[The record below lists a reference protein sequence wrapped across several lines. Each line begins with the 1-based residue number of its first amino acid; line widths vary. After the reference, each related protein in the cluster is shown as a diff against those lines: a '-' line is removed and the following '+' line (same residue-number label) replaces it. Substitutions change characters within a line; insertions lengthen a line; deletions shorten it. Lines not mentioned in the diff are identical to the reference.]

1 MIKSKAI
8 QSKSRKKINNRRKS
22 RELAMKSIYRGLV
35 NTFDLTQIQ
44 KDIREDP
51 DFIRAD
57 EKFYVEI
64 LKGVFKNLE
73 TLKLEITSYLDRSYE
88 ELSPI
93 ELSIIYSSLYE
104 LKYSLSVPYKVVIN
118 EAIEVAKSFGG
129 VDGYKYING
138 ILNQAAE
145 KIEKKNL
152 IKINKLQCLRMK
164 FIVFP
169 N

>member
-1 MIKSKAI
+1 MIDSKPTKSKL
-8 QSKSRKKINNRRKS
+8 RKKINNRRKS

-104 LKYSLSVPYKVVIN
+104 LKYSPSVPYKVVIN

-129 VDGYKYING
+129 VDGFKYING
-138 ILNQAAE
+138 ILNQAA
-145 KIEKKNL
+145 KKNR
-152 IKINKLQCLRMK
+152 KEEFGK
-164 FIVFP
+164 
-169 N
+169 

>member
-1 MIKSKAI
+1 MIDSKPTKSKL
-8 QSKSRKKINNRRKS
+8 RKKINNRRKS

-57 EKFYVEI
+57 EEFYVEI
-64 LKGVFKNLE
+64 LKGVFKNQE
-73 TLKLEITSYLDRSYE
+73 TLKLEIISYIDRSYE

-104 LKYSLSVPYKVVIN
+104 LKYSPSVPYKVVIN

-129 VDGYKYING
+129 VDGFKYING
-138 ILNQAAE
+138 ILNQAA
-145 KIEKKNL
+145 KKNR
-152 IKINKLQCLRMK
+152 KEEFGK
-164 FIVFP
+164 
-169 N
+169 

>member
-35 NTFDLTQIQ
+35 NNFDLTQIQ

-145 KIEKKNL
+145 KNRKEEFNKN
-152 IKINKLQCLRMK
+152 K
-164 FIVFP
+164 
-169 N
+169 

>member
-1 MIKSKAI
+1 MSESNKAN
-8 QSKSRKKINNRRKS
+8 SRSRKKINNRRKS
-22 RELAMKSIYRGLV
+22 RELVMKSIYRGLV

-73 TLKLEITSYLDRSYE
+73 TLKLEIISYIDRSYE

-104 LKYSLSVPYKVVIN
+104 LKYSPSVPYKVVIN

-129 VDGYKYING
+129 VDGFKYING
-138 ILNQAAE
+138 ILNKAAA
-145 KIEKKNL
+145 KNR
-152 IKINKLQCLRMK
+152 KEEFDKQG
-164 FIVFP
+164 
-169 N
+169 

>member
-145 KIEKKNL
+145 KNRKEEFNKN
-152 IKINKLQCLRMK
+152 K
-164 FIVFP
+164 
-169 N
+169 

>member
-1 MIKSKAI
+1 MIDSKPTKSI
-8 QSKSRKKINNRRKS
+8 SRKKINNRRKS

-35 NTFDLTQIQ
+35 NTFDLKQIQ
-44 KDIREDP
+44 KDIRDDP

-57 EKFYVEI
+57 EEFYIEI

-73 TLKLEITSYLDRSYE
+73 TLKLEIMGYIDRSYE

-104 LKYSLSVPYKVVIN
+104 LKYSTSVPYKVVIN

-129 VDGYKYING
+129 IDGFKYING

-145 KIEKKNL
+145 KNRKEEFGKHK
-152 IKINKLQCLRMK
+152 
-164 FIVFP
+164 
-169 N
+169 

>member
-1 MIKSKAI
+1 MIDSKPSK
-8 QSKSRKKINNRRKS
+8 SKSRKKINNRRKS

-35 NTFDLTQIQ
+35 NTFDLKQIQ
-44 KDIREDP
+44 KDIRDDP

-73 TLKLEITSYLDRSYE
+73 TLKLEIISYIDRSYD

-104 LKYSLSVPYKVVIN
+104 LKYSPSVPYKVVIN

-129 VDGYKYING
+129 IDGFKYING

-145 KIEKKNL
+145 KNRKEEFDKN
-152 IKINKLQCLRMK
+152 K
-164 FIVFP
+164 
-169 N
+169 

>member
-145 KIEKKNL
+145 KNRKEELNKN
-152 IKINKLQCLRMK
+152 K
-164 FIVFP
+164 
-169 N
+169 

>member
-1 MIKSKAI
+1 
-8 QSKSRKKINNRRKS
+8 
-22 RELAMKSIYRGLV
+22 MKSIYRGLV
-35 NTFDLTQIQ
+35 NSFDLTQIQ

-73 TLKLEITSYLDRSYE
+73 TLKLEIISYIDRSYE

-104 LKYSLSVPYKVVIN
+104 LKYSPSVPYKVVIN

-129 VDGYKYING
+129 VDGFKYING

-145 KIEKKNL
+145 KNRKKEFDKHN
-152 IKINKLQCLRMK
+152 
-164 FIVFP
+164 
-169 N
+169 

>member
-1 MIKSKAI
+1 MIDSKI
-8 QSKSRKKINNRRKS
+8 TKSKSRKKINNRRKS

-35 NTFDLTQIQ
+35 NSFDLTQIQ
-44 KDIREDP
+44 KDIRDDP

-64 LKGVFKNLE
+64 LKGVFKNIE
-73 TLKLEITSYLDRSYE
+73 TLKLEIISYIDRSYE

-104 LKYSLSVPYKVVIN
+104 LKYSPSVPYKVVIN
-118 EAIEVAKSFGG
+118 EAIEITKSFGG
-129 VDGYKYING
+129 VDGFKYING

-145 KIEKKNL
+145 KNRKEEFHK
-152 IKINKLQCLRMK
+152 Q
-164 FIVFP
+164 
-169 N
+169 

>member
-1 MIKSKAI
+1 MINSKPTI
-8 QSKSRKKINNRRKS
+8 SKSRKKINNRRKS

-35 NTFDLTQIQ
+35 NSFDLTQIQ

-73 TLKLEITSYLDRSYE
+73 TLKLEIISYIDRSYE

-104 LKYSLSVPYKVVIN
+104 LKYSPSVPYKVVIN

-129 VDGYKYING
+129 VDGFKYING

-145 KIEKKNL
+145 KNRKKEFDKHN
-152 IKINKLQCLRMK
+152 
-164 FIVFP
+164 
-169 N
+169 

>member
-22 RELAMKSIYRGLV
+22 RELAMKSIYCGLV
-35 NTFDLTQIQ
+35 NKFDLTQIQ
-44 KDIREDP
+44 KDIRDDP

-73 TLKLEITSYLDRSYE
+73 TLKLEIISYIDRSYE

-104 LKYSLSVPYKVVIN
+104 LKYSPSVPYKVVIN

-129 VDGYKYING
+129 VDGFKYING
-138 ILNQAAE
+138 ILNKAAE
-145 KIEKKNL
+145 KNRKEEFGKQK
-152 IKINKLQCLRMK
+152 
-164 FIVFP
+164 
-169 N
+169 